1 MKFLSADQLEKVIT
15 LAIMSVAK
23 GHIKSYSGDSV
34 EIILE
39 SIASETAQHKKL
51 ILQATM
57 NTLSILTKQLESEN
71 FDSLSLRYF

>member
-1 MKFLSADQLEKVIT
+1 
-15 LAIMSVAK
+15 MSVAK